1 MTFMST
7 LLNIPKTRLMT
18 EKSCYDGN
26 SDVEEDGDEIDV
38 GQHLKDHIVHAS
50 RYNNKI
56 LKVNSLYQ
64 TMHNMVHNGRK
75 ISPLTTMVG
84 HTLYEKTH
92 SKELIT
98 SFNHLGWCPSYP
110 EIMRDR
116 SKLGANSIS
125 RCKTG
130 DVPLPGYVNEKDFGM
145 GRFDNFDHSDKSSL
159 IAPKDSHD
167 TAIVVYQ
174 NDISPNKPK
183 VKI

>member
-7 LLNIPKTRLMT
+7 LLNIPKTRPMT

-75 ISPLTTMVG
+75 RSPLTTMVG

-130 DVPLPGYVNEKDFGM
+130 DVPLPGGM